1 MHGITDITERWL
13 LMKKIHILAAS
24 GAILIGGSCSSFA
37 ETYDFSVGGDFA
49 DLSTWQ
55 DLGYSELP
63 GPDDYVRLGSDST
76 FTMSKDMTV
85 GMFSFASKTVVDFA
99 SSGNNTLKVVGNEH
113 HAFCAHNG
121 TIRGGVI
128 DRDGKNIFWFQ
139 NDRYETTVTNGCV
152 ITNCN
157 QFYVNVWGKSGGK
170 MHLLGNSRLHAG
182 SLCLNNGLADVISG
196 GTLLEVAEG
205 SQVVLTNAYSYS
217 DVNSKNGESGGN
229 VLDIHGSGTTMDV
242 SGFYIN
248 GYHSHSNVLRV
259 ADGASFEAKGLHVGY
274 LEDGA
279 MTRGNR
285 LIVDGGTVKTKGS
298 GIAATGDG
306 VVFSLTNATV
316 EINGGNGDCDF
327 SSAANA
333 TIDIVDS
340 VWKGGAF
347 TTSPGLNLRV
357 AGKNTDF
364 AVSEKFF
371 GMGNRGTVG
380 NRICFD
386 DGFKWRP
393 SLGYGYYFMET
404 TTNCSLT
411 VKNGAVFS
419 AWHPKNG
426 TNDKIVF
433 GGSSIT
439 NLGARNV
446 IRAMS
451 DGEIYGREVWL
462 TGVENHLVIS
472 NGLVHTVGRGEDDRI
487 WLGNNDWA
495 SGNRV
500 TLQGSTPRIR
510 AGKCYVGHGTTLRFE
525 IPETGYAADAVPIEC
540 PKGFDIIDP
549 KNASNTFEVDVS
561 RFVPERTTQ
570 LTLAQFGKDL
580 TEDQKAWFKGA
591 ELPERYRIEIVDNR
605 TVVLKARS
613 APKGFAVSIR

>member
-1 MHGITDITERWL
+1 MK
-13 LMKKIHILAAS
+13 KKIHILAVS
-24 GAILIGGSCSSFA
+24 GAILVGGSCSAFA
-37 ETYDFSVGGDFA
+37 ETYDFTVAGGDFA
-49 DLSTWQ
+49 DLSAWQ
-55 DLGYSELP
+55 TLYPSLTELP
-63 GPDDYVRLGSDST
+63 GSNDYVRLWLDST

-85 GMFSFASKTVVDFA
+85 RRFSFAFKTVELDFA
-99 SSGNNTLKVVGNEH
+99 SSGNHTLKVVEGNTENYGFF
-113 HAFCAHNG
+113 ANNG

-128 DRDGKNIFWFQ
+128 DRDGKNMYWFQ
-139 NDRYETTVTNGCV
+139 NAGYETTVTDGCV
-152 ITNCN
+152 ITNCD
-157 QFYVNVWGKSGGK
+157 QFCVNVWQTSGGK
-170 MHLLGNSRLHAG
+170 LHLLGNSRLYADSLFLNKG
-182 SLCLNNGLADVISG
+182 SADVISG

-205 SQVVLTNAYSYS
+205 SQVMLTGDYCYSDAYSK
-217 DVNSKNGESGGN
+217 DGESGGN

-259 ADGASFEAKGLHVGY
+259 ADGASFVAKGLHVGFY
-274 LEDGA
+274 EKGA

-285 LIVDGGTVKTKGS
+285 LIVDGGTVKTKGN
-298 GIAATGDG
+298 IAATGDG

-316 EINGGNGDCDF
+316 EINGGTGAGDF

-340 VWKGGAF
+340 VWKGGLF
-347 TTSPGLNLRV
+347 MTSPGLNLRV

-371 GMGNRGTVG
+371 GMGNHGTVG

-386 DGFKWRP
+386 DGFNWCP

-426 TNDKIVF
+426 TNDKIIF

-446 IRAMS
+446 IRVMS
-451 DGEIYGREVWL
+451 DGEIYGRDIML

-472 NGLVHTVGRGEDDRI
+472 NGLVHTVGRESSDRI

-510 AGKCYVGHGTTLRFE
+510 AGRCVMGHGTTLRFE

-540 PKGFDIIDP
+540 PNGFLILDP
-549 KNASNTFEVDVS
+549 QNALNTFEVDVS
-561 RFVPERTTQ
+561 RFVPESATQ
-570 LTLAQFGKDL
+570 LTLAQFGQDL

-605 TVVLKARS
+605 TVVLKARC
-613 APKGFAVSIR
+613 AAKGLAVSIR

>member
-1 MHGITDITERWL
+1 MK
-13 LMKKIHILAAS
+13 KKIHILAVS
-24 GAILIGGSCSSFA
+24 GAILIGGSCSAFA
-37 ETYDFSVGGDFA
+37 ETYDFTVAGGDFA
-49 DLSTWQ
+49 DLSAWQ
-55 DLGYSELP
+55 TLYPSLTELP
-63 GPDDYVRLGSDST
+63 GSNDYVRLWLDST

-85 GMFSFASKTVVDFA
+85 RRFSFAFKTVELDFA
-99 SSGNNTLKVVGNEH
+99 SSGNHTLKVVEGNTENYGFF
-113 HAFCAHNG
+113 ANNG

-128 DRDGKNIFWFQ
+128 DRDGKNMYWFQ
-139 NDRYETTVTNGCV
+139 NAGYETTVTDGCV
-152 ITNCN
+152 ITNCD
-157 QFYVNVWGKSGGK
+157 QFCVNVWQTSGGK
-170 MHLLGNSRLHAG
+170 LHLLGNSRLYADSLFLNKG
-182 SLCLNNGLADVISG
+182 SADVISG

-205 SQVVLTNAYSYS
+205 SQVMLTGDYCYSDAYSK
-217 DVNSKNGESGGN
+217 DGESGGN

-259 ADGASFEAKGLHVGY
+259 ADGASFVAKGLHVGFY
-274 LEDGA
+274 EKGA

-285 LIVDGGTVKTKGS
+285 LIVDGGTVKTKGNIEAK
-298 GIAATGDG
+298 GYG

-316 EINGGNGDCDF
+316 EINGGNGACNF
-327 SSAANA
+327 SSATNA

-340 VWKGGAF
+340 VWQGGAF
-347 TTSPGLNLRV
+347 KTSPGLNLRV
-357 AGKNTDF
+357 AGENTRF
-364 AVSEKFF
+364 AVTEKFF
-371 GMGNRGTVG
+371 GMGNHGTVG

-386 DGFKWRP
+386 DGFNWRP
-393 SLGYGYYFMET
+393 SLGYGYYFMQT

-426 TNDKIVF
+426 TNDKIIF
-433 GGSSIT
+433 GGSSAT
-439 NLGARNV
+439 ELGARNV

-451 DGEIYGREVWL
+451 DGEIYGREIML

-472 NGLVHTVGRGEDDRI
+472 NGLVHTVGSESLDRI

-510 AGKCYVGHGTTLRFE
+510 AGRCVVGHGTTLRFE

-540 PKGFDIIDP
+540 PNGFHIIDP
-549 KNASNTFEVDVS
+549 QNALNTFEVDVS
-561 RFVPERTTQ
+561 RFVPESTTQ

-580 TEDQKAWFKGA
+580 NEDQKAWFKGA

-605 TVVLKARS
+605 TVVMKARC
-613 APKGFAVSIR
+613 AAKGLAVSIR

>member
-1 MHGITDITERWL
+1 MK
-13 LMKKIHILAAS
+13 KKIHILAVS
-24 GAILIGGSCSSFA
+24 GAILIGGSCSAFA
-37 ETYDFSVGGDFA
+37 ATYDFTVAGGDFA
-49 DLSTWQ
+49 DLSAWRT
-55 DLGYSELP
+55 LYPSLTELP
-63 GPDDYVRLGSDST
+63 GPDDYVRLGLDST

-85 GMFSFASKTVVDFA
+85 RRFSFAFKTVELDFA
-99 SSGNNTLKVVGNEH
+99 SSGNHTLKVVEGNTENYGFF
-113 HAFCAHNG
+113 ANNG

-128 DRDGKNIFWFQ
+128 DRDGKNMYWFQ
-139 NDRYETTVTNGCV
+139 NAGYETTVTDGCV
-152 ITNCN
+152 ITNCD
-157 QFYVNVWGKSGGK
+157 QFCVNVWQTSGGK
-170 MHLLGNSRLHAG
+170 LHLLGNSRLYADSLFLNRG
-182 SLCLNNGLADVISG
+182 SADVISG
-196 GTLLEVAEG
+196 GTLLEVAGG
-205 SQVVLTNAYSYS
+205 SKVMLTGDYSYS
-217 DVNSKNGESGGN
+217 DANSKNGESGGN

-259 ADGASFEAKGLHVGY
+259 ADGASFVAKGLFVGFY
-274 LEDGA
+274 EDGA
-279 MTRGNR
+279 MTKGNR
-285 LIVDGGTVKTKGS
+285 LIVDGGTIKTKGN
-298 GIAATGDG
+298 IAATGDG

-316 EINGGNGDCDF
+316 EINGGTGAGDF

-347 TTSPGLNLRV
+347 TTSPRLNLRV

-371 GMGNRGTVG
+371 GMGNHGTVG

-386 DGFKWRP
+386 DGFNWRP

-426 TNDKIVF
+426 TNDKIIF
-433 GGSSIT
+433 GGSSIK

-446 IRAMS
+446 IRVMS
-451 DGEIYGREVWL
+451 DGEIYGREIML

-472 NGLVHTVGRGEDDRI
+472 NGLVHTVGRESLDRI

-500 TLQGSTPRIR
+500 TLQGSKPRIR
-510 AGKCYVGHGTTLRFE
+510 AGRCVVGHGTTLRFE

-540 PKGFDIIDP
+540 PNGFHMLDP
-549 KNASNTFEVDVS
+549 QNALNTFQVDVS
-561 RFVPERTTQ
+561 RFVPESTTQ

-580 TEDQKAWFKGA
+580 NEDQKAWFKGA
-591 ELPERYRIEIVDNR
+591 KLPERYRIEIVDNR
-605 TVVLKARS
+605 KVVLKARC
-613 APKGFAVSIR
+613 AAKGLAVSIR

>member
-1 MHGITDITERWL
+1 M
-13 LMKKIHILAAS
+13 S
-24 GAILIGGSCSSFA
+24 GAILIGGSCSAFA
-37 ETYDFSVGGDFA
+37 ATYDFTVAGGDFA
-49 DLSTWQ
+49 NLDTWKT
-55 DLGYSELP
+55 LYPSLTELP
-63 GPDDYVRLGSDST
+63 GTADYVRLGSDST
-76 FTMSKDMTV
+76 FTMSQDMTV
-85 GMFSFASKTVVDFA
+85 GLFSFASKTVVDFA
-99 SSGNNTLKVVGNEH
+99 SSGNHTLKVVGNEH

-128 DRDGKNIFWFQ
+128 DRDGKNMYWFQ
-139 NDRYETTVTNGCV
+139 NAGYETTVTNGCV

-157 QFYVNVWGKSGGK
+157 QFCVNVWGTSGGK
-170 MHLLGNSRLHAG
+170 LHLLGNSRLHAD
-182 SLCLNNGLADVISG
+182 SLFLNNGSANVVSG
-196 GTLLEVAEG
+196 STLLEVAGG
-205 SQVVLTNAYSYS
+205 SQVMLTGNYSYS
-217 DVNSKNGESGGN
+217 DANSKNGESGGN

-259 ADGASFEAKGLHVGY
+259 ADGASFEAKGLHVGFY
-274 LEDGA
+274 EAGA

-285 LIVDGGTVKTKGS
+285 LIVDGGTVKTKGDN
-298 GIAATGDG
+298 ITAKGDG

-316 EINGGNGDCDF
+316 EINGGTGACNF
-327 SSAANA
+327 SSATNA

-340 VWKGGAF
+340 VWQGGAF
-347 TTSPGLNLRV
+347 KTSPGLNLRV

-371 GMGNRGTVG
+371 GMGNHGTVG

-386 DGFKWRP
+386 DGFNWCP

-404 TTNCSLT
+404 TTNCYLT

-472 NGLVHTVGRGEDDRI
+472 NGLVHTVDREFLDRI

-510 AGKCYVGHGTTLRFE
+510 AGRCVVGHGTTLRFE
-525 IPETGYAADAVPIEC
+525 IPETGYAAGAVPIEC
-540 PKGFDIIDP
+540 PNGFHMLDP
-549 KNASNTFEVDVS
+549 QNALNTFEVDVS
-561 RFVPERTTQ
+561 RFVPENTTQ

-580 TEDQKAWFKGA
+580 NEDQKAWFKGA

-605 TVVLKARS
+605 KVVLKARC
-613 APKGFAVSIR
+613 AAKGLAVSIR

>member
-1 MHGITDITERWL
+1 
-13 LMKKIHILAAS
+13 MKKIHILAVS

-37 ETYDFSVGGDFA
+37 ETYNFTVAGGDFA
-49 DLSTWQ
+49 DLSAWKG
-55 DLGYSELP
+55 LGYSKLP
-63 GPDDYVRLGSDST
+63 GPDDELKLGSDST
-76 FTMSKDMTV
+76 FTMSQDMTV
-85 GMFSFASKTVVDFA
+85 RRFSFAFNTVVLDFA
-99 SSGNNTLKVVGNEH
+99 SSGNHTLKVVEGNT
-113 HAFCAHNG
+113 ANYGFCAHNG

-128 DRDGKNIFWFQ
+128 DRDGKNMYWFQ
-139 NDRYETTVTNGCV
+139 NANYETTVTDGCV

-157 QFYVNVWGKSGGK
+157 QFYVNVWGTSGGK
-170 MHLLGNSRLHAG
+170 LHLLGNSRLHAG
-182 SLCLNNGLADVISG
+182 SLFLNNGIADTISG
-196 GTLLEVAEG
+196 GTLLEVADG

-217 DVNSKNGESGGN
+217 DVYSKNGESGGN

-274 LEDGA
+274 YENGA

-285 LIVDGGTVKTKGS
+285 LIVDGGTVKTKGNN
-298 GIAATGDG
+298 IAATGDG

-316 EINGGNGDCDF
+316 EINGGTGACNF
-327 SSAANA
+327 SAATNA

-340 VWKGGAF
+340 VWKCGTF

-357 AGKNTDF
+357 AGENTRF

-371 GMGNRGTVG
+371 GMGNHGTVG

-419 AWHPKNG
+419 AWHPTNG
-426 TNDKIVF
+426 TNDTIVL
-433 GGSSIT
+433 GGSSSA

-446 IRAMS
+446 IRVMS

-462 TGVENHLVIS
+462 TGAENHLVIS
-472 NGLVHTVGRGEDDRI
+472 NGLVHTVDSESSDNKI
-487 WLGNNDWA
+487 SLGNSDWA

-525 IPETGYAADAVPIEC
+525 IPETGYAADAVPIKC
-540 PKGFDIIDP
+540 PNGFHIIDP
-549 KNASNTFEVDVS
+549 QNALNTFEVDVS
-561 RFVPERTTQ
+561 RFVPERATQ
-570 LTLAQFGKDL
+570 LTLAQFGQDL
-580 TEDQKAWFKGA
+580 TEDQKAWFERA

-605 TVVLKARS
+605 TVVLKARC
-613 APKGFAVSIR
+613 APKALAVLFR

>member
-1 MHGITDITERWL
+1 MK
-13 LMKKIHILAAS
+13 KKIHILAVS
-24 GAILIGGSCSSFA
+24 GAILIGGSCSAFA
-37 ETYDFSVGGDFA
+37 ATYDFTVAGGDFA
-49 DLSTWQ
+49 DLSAWQ
-55 DLGYSELP
+55 TLYPSLTELP
-63 GPDDYVRLGSDST
+63 GSNDYVRLGLDST

-85 GMFSFASKTVVDFA
+85 RKFSFAFKTVELDFA
-99 SSGNNTLKVVGNEH
+99 SSGNHTLKVVEGNTENYGFF
-113 HAFCAHNG
+113 ANNG

-128 DRDGKNIFWFQ
+128 DRDGKNMYWFQ
-139 NDRYETTVTNGCV
+139 NAGYETTVTDGCV
-152 ITNCN
+152 ITNCD
-157 QFYVNVWGKSGGK
+157 QFCVNVWQTSGGK
-170 MHLLGNSRLHAG
+170 LHLLGNSRLYADSLFLNRG
-182 SLCLNNGLADVISG
+182 SADAISG

-205 SQVVLTNAYSYS
+205 SQVMLTGTAYSYS

-259 ADGASFEAKGLHVGY
+259 ADGASFEAKGLHVGFY
-274 LEDGA
+274 EEGA

-285 LIVDGGTVKTKGS
+285 LIVDGGTVKTKGN
-298 GIAATGDG
+298 IAATGDG

-316 EINGGNGDCDF
+316 EINGGTGAGDF

-340 VWKGGAF
+340 VWKGRWF
-347 TTSPGLNLRV
+347 MTSPGLNLRV

-371 GMGNRGTVG
+371 GMGNHGTVG

-386 DGFKWRP
+386 DGFNWCP

-426 TNDKIVF
+426 TNDKIIF
-433 GGSSIT
+433 GGSSAT
-439 NLGARNV
+439 RLGARNV

-451 DGEIYGREVWL
+451 DGEIYGREIML

-472 NGLVHTVGRGEDDRI
+472 NGLVHTVDRESSDRI

-510 AGKCYVGHGTTLRFE
+510 AGRCIVGHGTTLRFE

-540 PKGFDIIDP
+540 PNGFHILDP
-549 KNASNTFEVDVS
+549 QNALNTFEVDVS
-561 RFVPERTTQ
+561 RFVPESATQ
-570 LTLAQFGKDL
+570 LTLAQFGQDL

-605 TVVLKARS
+605 TVVLKARC
-613 APKGFAVSIR
+613 AAKGLAVSIR

>member
-1 MHGITDITERWL
+1 MK
-13 LMKKIHILAAS
+13 KKIHILAVS
-24 GAILIGGSCSSFA
+24 GAILIGGSCSAFA
-37 ETYDFSVGGDFA
+37 ATYDFTVAGGDFA
-49 DLSTWQ
+49 NLDTWKT
-55 DLGYSELP
+55 LYPSLTELP
-63 GPDDYVRLGSDST
+63 GTADYVRLGSDST
-76 FTMSKDMTV
+76 FTMSQDMTV
-85 GMFSFASKTVVDFA
+85 GLFSFASKTVVDFA
-99 SSGNNTLKVVGNEH
+99 SSGNHTIKVVGNEH

-128 DRDGKNIFWFQ
+128 DRDGKNMFWFQ
-139 NDRYETTVTNGCV
+139 NAGYETTVTNGCV

-157 QFYVNVWGKSGGK
+157 QFCVNVWGTSGGK
-170 MHLLGNSRLHAG
+170 LHLLGNSRLHAD

-205 SQVVLTNAYSYS
+205 SKVMLTGAAYSYS

-259 ADGASFEAKGLHVGY
+259 ADGASFEAKGLHVGFY
-274 LEDGA
+274 EKGA

-285 LIVDGGTVKTKGS
+285 LIVDGGTVKTKGNIEAK
-298 GIAATGDG
+298 GYG

-316 EINGGNGDCDF
+316 EINGGNGACNF
-327 SSAANA
+327 SSATNA

-340 VWKGGAF
+340 VWQGGAF
-347 TTSPGLNLRV
+347 KTSPGLNLRV
-357 AGKNTDF
+357 AGENTRF
-364 AVSEKFF
+364 AVTEKFF
-371 GMGNRGTVG
+371 GMGNHGTVG

-386 DGFKWRP
+386 DGFNWRP

-419 AWHPKNG
+419 AWHPDNN

-433 GGSSIT
+433 GGSSAT
-439 NLGARNV
+439 ELGARNV

-451 DGEIYGREVWL
+451 DGEIYGREIML

-495 SGNRV
+495 SDNRV

-510 AGKCYVGHGTTLRFE
+510 AGMCYVGYGTTLRFE

-540 PKGFDIIDP
+540 PKGFHISDP
-549 KNASNTFEVDVS
+549 QNPLNTFEVDVS
-561 RFVPERTTQ
+561 RFVPENTTQ

-605 TVVLKARS
+605 KVVLKARC
-613 APKGFAVSIR
+613 AAKGLAVSIR

>member
-1 MHGITDITERWL
+1 MK
-13 LMKKIHILAAS
+13 KKIHILAVS
-24 GAILIGGSCSSFA
+24 GAILIGGSCSAFA
-37 ETYDFSVGGDFA
+37 ATYDFTVAGGDFA
-49 DLSTWQ
+49 DLSAWQ
-55 DLGYSELP
+55 TLYPSLTELP
-63 GPDDYVRLGSDST
+63 GPDDYVRLGLDST
-76 FTMSKDMTV
+76 FTMSQDMTV
-85 GMFSFASKTVVDFA
+85 RRFSFAFKTVVLDFA
-99 SSGNNTLKVVGNEH
+99 SSGNHTLKVVEGNTLNH
-113 HAFCAHNG
+113 GFFAHNG

-128 DRDGKNIFWFQ
+128 DRDGKNMYWFQ
-139 NDRYETTVTNGCV
+139 NPGYETTVTDGCV
-152 ITNCN
+152 ITNCDK
-157 QFYVNVWGKSGGK
+157 FCVNVWQMSGGK
-170 MHLLGNSRLHAG
+170 LHLLGNSRLHAD
-182 SLCLNNGLADVISG
+182 SLCLNNGSANAISG
-196 GTLLEVAEG
+196 GTLLEVAGG
-205 SQVVLTNAYSYS
+205 SKVMLTGTGDDAYSYS
-217 DVNSKNGESGGN
+217 DVRSKNGESGGN

-285 LIVDGGTVKTKGS
+285 LIVDGGTVKTKDS
-298 GIAATGDG
+298 GITAKGDG

-316 EINGGNGDCDF
+316 EINGGTGACNF

-347 TTSPGLNLRV
+347 MTSPRLNLRV

-371 GMGNRGTVG
+371 GMGNHGTVG

-386 DGFKWRP
+386 DGFNWRP

-426 TNDKIVF
+426 TNDKIIF
-433 GGSSIT
+433 GGSSAT
-439 NLGARNV
+439 QLGARNV

-451 DGEIYGREVWL
+451 DGEIYGKEITL

-472 NGLVHTVGRGEDDRI
+472 NGLVHTVDREQDRI

-510 AGKCYVGHGTTLRFE
+510 AGRCVVGHGTTLRFE

-540 PKGFDIIDP
+540 PNGFHMLDP
-549 KNASNTFEVDVS
+549 QNALNTFEVDVS

-570 LTLAQFGKDL
+570 LTLAQFGQDL

-605 TVVLKARS
+605 TVVLKARC
-613 APKGFAVSIR
+613 AAKGLAVSIR

>member
-1 MHGITDITERWL
+1 MK
-13 LMKKIHILAAS
+13 KKIHILAVS
-24 GAILIGGSCSSFA
+24 GAILIGGSCSAFA
-37 ETYDFSVGGDFA
+37 ATYDFTVAGGDFA
-49 DLSTWQ
+49 DLSAWRT
-55 DLGYSELP
+55 LYPSLTELP
-63 GPDDYVRLGSDST
+63 GPDDYVRLGLDST
-76 FTMSKDMTV
+76 FTMSQDMTV
-85 GMFSFASKTVVDFA
+85 LRFSFAFNTVVLDFA
-99 SSGNNTLKVVGNEH
+99 SSGNHTLKVVEGNTLNH
-113 HAFCAHNG
+113 GFFANNG

-128 DRDGKNIFWFQ
+128 DRDGKNMYWFQ
-139 NDRYETTVTNGCV
+139 NAGYETTVTDGCV
-152 ITNCN
+152 ITNCD
-157 QFYVNVWGKSGGK
+157 QFCVNVWQTSGGK
-170 MHLLGNSRLHAG
+170 LHLLGNSRLYADSLFLNRG
-182 SLCLNNGLADVISG
+182 SADAISG

-205 SQVVLTNAYSYS
+205 SQVMLTGTAYSYS

-259 ADGASFEAKGLHVGY
+259 ADGASFEAKGLHVGFY
-274 LEDGA
+274 EKGA

-285 LIVDGGTVKTKGS
+285 LIVDGGTVKTKGN
-298 GIAATGDG
+298 IAATGDG

-316 EINGGNGDCDF
+316 EINGGTGAGDF

-340 VWKGGAF
+340 VWKGGLF
-347 TTSPGLNLRV
+347 MTSPGLNLRV

-371 GMGNRGTVG
+371 GMGNHGTVG

-386 DGFKWRP
+386 DGFNWCP

-426 TNDKIVF
+426 TNDKIIF

-446 IRAMS
+446 IRVMS
-451 DGEIYGREVWL
+451 DGEIYGRDIML

-472 NGLVHTVGRGEDDRI
+472 NGLVHTVGRESSDRI

-510 AGKCYVGHGTTLRFE
+510 AGRCVMGHGTTLRFE

-540 PKGFDIIDP
+540 PNGFLILDP
-549 KNASNTFEVDVS
+549 QNALNTFEVDVS
-561 RFVPERTTQ
+561 RFVPESATQ
-570 LTLAQFGKDL
+570 LTLAQFGQDL

-605 TVVLKARS
+605 TVVLKARC
-613 APKGFAVSIR
+613 AAKGLAVSIR

>member
-1 MHGITDITERWL
+1 MK
-13 LMKKIHILAAS
+13 KKIHILAAS

-37 ETYDFSVGGDFA
+37 ATYDFTVAGGDFA
-49 DLSTWQ
+49 DLKTWQ
-55 DLGYSELP
+55 APTLYPSLTELP
-63 GPDDYVRLGSDST
+63 GPDDYVRLASDST
-76 FTMSKDMTV
+76 FYMSQDMTV
-85 GMFSFASKTVVDFA
+85 GEFSFGSKAVLDFA
-99 SSGNNTLKVVGNEH
+99 SSGNHTLNVVGNAH
-113 HAFCAHNG
+113 HAFRAHNG
-121 TIRGGVI
+121 TICGGVI
-128 DRDGKNIFWFQ
+128 DRDVKNMYWFQ
-139 NDRYETTVTNGCV
+139 SSGYETTVTNGCV

-157 QFYVNVWGKSGGK
+157 QFCVNVWGTSGGK
-170 MHLLGNSRLHAG
+170 LHLLGNSRLHAA
-182 SLCLNNGLADVISG
+182 SLYLNNGLANAISS

-205 SQVVLTNAYSYS
+205 SKVMLTNTAAYNSS
-217 DVNSKNGESGGN
+217 DVNSKYGESGGN

-274 LEDGA
+274 YENGA

-298 GIAATGDG
+298 GITAKGDG
-306 VVFSLTNATV
+306 VMFSLTNATV
-316 EINGGNGDCDF
+316 EINGGSGACDF
-327 SSAANA
+327 SSATNA

-340 VWKGGAF
+340 VWRGGTF
-347 TTSPGLNLRV
+347 TTCPGLNLRA
-357 AGKNTDF
+357 AGENTRF

-371 GMGNRGTVG
+371 GMGDVVHGTVG

-386 DGFKWRP
+386 DGFNWCP

-419 AWHPKNG
+419 AWHPDNN

-433 GGSSIT
+433 GGSKIP

-446 IRAMS
+446 IRVMS
-451 DGEIYGREVWL
+451 DGEIYGKEVWL
-462 TGVENHLVIS
+462 TGVENHLIIS
-472 NGLVHTVGRGEDDRI
+472 NGLVHTVGRGEDDKI
-487 WLGNNDWA
+487 SLGNNEWA

-500 TLQGSTPRIR
+500 TLQGSMPRIR
-510 AGKCYVGHGTTLRFE
+510 AGKCYVGYGTTLRFE
-525 IPETGYAADAVPIEC
+525 IPETGYSTGAVPIEC
-540 PKGFDIIDP
+540 PNGFHILDP
-549 KNASNTFEVDVS
+549 QNTLNTFEVDVS
-561 RFVPERTTQ
+561 RFVPESTTQ

-580 TEDQKAWFKGA
+580 TEDQKAWFKRA
-591 ELPERYRIEIVDNR
+591 ELPERYRIEIIDNR
-605 TVVLKARS
+605 KVVLKARS

>member
-1 MHGITDITERWL
+1 MK
-13 LMKKIHILAAS
+13 KKIHILAVS
-24 GAILIGGSCSSFA
+24 GAILVGGSCSAFA
-37 ETYDFSVGGDFA
+37 ETYEFTVAGGDFA
-49 DLSTWQ
+49 DLSAWQ
-55 DLGYSELP
+55 TLYPSLTELP
-63 GPDDYVRLGSDST
+63 GPDDYVRLGLDST

-85 GMFSFASKTVVDFA
+85 RRFSFAFKTVVLDFA
-99 SSGNNTLKVVGNEH
+99 SSGNHTLKVVEGNTDNH
-113 HAFCAHNG
+113 GFFANNG

-128 DRDGKNIFWFQ
+128 DRDGKNMFWFQ
-139 NDRYETTVTNGCV
+139 NPGYETTVTDGCV
-152 ITNCN
+152 ITNCD
-157 QFYVNVWGKSGGK
+157 QFCVNVWQTSGGK
-170 MHLLGNSRLHAG
+170 LHLLGNSRLYADSLFLNKG
-182 SLCLNNGLADVISG
+182 SADVISG
-196 GTLLEVAEG
+196 GTVLEVAEG
-205 SQVVLTNAYSYS
+205 SQVMLTGAYSYS
-217 DVNSKNGESGGN
+217 DAYSKDGESGGN

-259 ADGASFEAKGLHVGY
+259 ADGASFVAKGLYVGFH
-274 LEDGA
+274 ENGA

-285 LIVDGGTVKTKGS
+285 LIVDGGTVKTKGNIEAK
-298 GIAATGDG
+298 GYG

-316 EINGGNGDCDF
+316 EINGGTGAGDF

-340 VWKGGAF
+340 VWKGRWF
-347 TTSPGLNLRV
+347 KTSPGLNLRV

-364 AVSEKFF
+364 AVSEQFF
-371 GMGNRGTVG
+371 GMGNHGTVG

-386 DGFKWRP
+386 DGFNWCP
-393 SLGYGYYFMET
+393 SLGYGYYFMQT

-419 AWHPKNG
+419 AWHPDNN

-433 GGSSIT
+433 GGSSAT
-439 NLGARNV
+439 QLGARNV
-446 IRAMS
+446 IRVMS
-451 DGEIYGREVWL
+451 DGEIYGREIML

-472 NGLVHTVGRGEDDRI
+472 NGLVHTVDRERLDRI

-510 AGKCYVGHGTTLRFE
+510 AGRCVMGHGTTLRFE

-540 PKGFDIIDP
+540 PNGFLILDP
-549 KNASNTFEVDVS
+549 QNALNTFEVDVS
-561 RFVPERTTQ
+561 RFVPESATQ
-570 LTLAQFGKDL
+570 LTLAQFGQDL

-605 TVVLKARS
+605 TVVLKARC
-613 APKGFAVSIR
+613 AAKGLAVSIR

>member
-1 MHGITDITERWL
+1 MK
-13 LMKKIHILAAS
+13 KKIHILAVS
-24 GAILIGGSCSSFA
+24 GAILIGGSCSAFA
-37 ETYDFSVGGDFA
+37 ETYDFTVAGGDFA
-49 DLSTWQ
+49 DLSAWQ
-55 DLGYSELP
+55 TLYPSLTELP
-63 GPDDYVRLGSDST
+63 GSNDYVRLWLDST

-85 GMFSFASKTVVDFA
+85 RRFSFAFKTVELDFA
-99 SSGNNTLKVVGNEH
+99 SSGNHTLKVVEGNTENYGFF
-113 HAFCAHNG
+113 ANNG

-128 DRDGKNIFWFQ
+128 DRDGKNMYWFQ
-139 NDRYETTVTNGCV
+139 NAGYETTVTDGCV
-152 ITNCN
+152 ITNCD
-157 QFYVNVWGKSGGK
+157 QFCVNVWQTSGGK
-170 MHLLGNSRLHAG
+170 LHLLGNSRLYADSLFLNRG
-182 SLCLNNGLADVISG
+182 SADAISG

-205 SQVVLTNAYSYS
+205 SQVMLTGTAYSYS

-259 ADGASFEAKGLHVGY
+259 ADGASFVAKGLFVGFY
-274 LEDGA
+274 EDGA
-279 MTRGNR
+279 MTKGNR
-285 LIVDGGTVKTKGS
+285 LIVDGGTIKTKGN
-298 GIAATGDG
+298 IAATGDG

-316 EINGGNGDCDF
+316 EINGGTGAGDF

-340 VWKGGAF
+340 VWKGRWF
-347 TTSPGLNLRV
+347 MTSPGLNLRV

-371 GMGNRGTVG
+371 GMGNHGTVG

-386 DGFKWRP
+386 DGFNWCP

-426 TNDKIVF
+426 TNDKIIF
-433 GGSSIT
+433 GGSSAT
-439 NLGARNV
+439 RLGARNV
-446 IRAMS
+446 IRVMS
-451 DGEIYGREVWL
+451 DGEIYGREIML

-472 NGLVHTVGRGEDDRI
+472 NGLVHTVDRESSDRI

-510 AGKCYVGHGTTLRFE
+510 AGRCIVGHGTTLRFE

-540 PKGFDIIDP
+540 PNGFHILDP
-549 KNASNTFEVDVS
+549 QNALNTFEVDVS
-561 RFVPERTTQ
+561 RFVPESATQ
-570 LTLAQFGKDL
+570 LTLAQFGQDL

-591 ELPERYRIEIVDNR
+591 KLPERYRIEIVDNR
-605 TVVLKARS
+605 TVVLKARC
-613 APKGFAVSIR
+613 AAKGLAVSIR

>member
-1 MHGITDITERWL
+1 MK
-13 LMKKIHILAAS
+13 KKIHILAVS
-24 GAILIGGSCSSFA
+24 GAILIGGSCSAFA
-37 ETYDFSVGGDFA
+37 ETYDFTVAGGDFA
-49 DLSTWQ
+49 DLSAWQ
-55 DLGYSELP
+55 TLYPSLTELP
-63 GPDDYVRLGSDST
+63 GSNDYVRLWLDST

-85 GMFSFASKTVVDFA
+85 RRFSFAFKTVELDFA
-99 SSGNNTLKVVGNEH
+99 SSGNHTLKVVEGNTENYGFF
-113 HAFCAHNG
+113 ANNG

-128 DRDGKNIFWFQ
+128 DRDGKNMYWFQ
-139 NDRYETTVTNGCV
+139 NAGYETTVTDGCV
-152 ITNCN
+152 ITNCD
-157 QFYVNVWGKSGGK
+157 QFCVNVWQTSGGK
-170 MHLLGNSRLHAG
+170 LHLLGNSRLYADSLFLNRG
-182 SLCLNNGLADVISG
+182 SADAISG

-205 SQVVLTNAYSYS
+205 SQVMLTGTAYSYS

-259 ADGASFEAKGLHVGY
+259 ADGASFEAKGLHVGFY
-274 LEDGA
+274 EEGA

-285 LIVDGGTVKTKGS
+285 LIVDGGTIKTKGN
-298 GIAATGDG
+298 IAATGDG

-316 EINGGNGDCDF
+316 EINGGTGAGDF

-340 VWKGGAF
+340 VWKGRWF
-347 TTSPGLNLRV
+347 MTSPGLNLRV

-371 GMGNRGTVG
+371 GMGNHGTVG

-386 DGFKWRP
+386 DGFNWCP

-426 TNDKIVF
+426 TNDKIIF
-433 GGSSIT
+433 GGSSAT
-439 NLGARNV
+439 RLGARNV
-446 IRAMS
+446 IRVMS
-451 DGEIYGREVWL
+451 DGEIYGREIML

-472 NGLVHTVGRGEDDRI
+472 NGLVHTVGRESSDRI

-510 AGKCYVGHGTTLRFE
+510 AGRCIVGHGTTLRFE

-540 PKGFDIIDP
+540 PNGFHILDP
-549 KNASNTFEVDVS
+549 QNALNTFEVDVS
-561 RFVPERTTQ
+561 RFVPESATQ
-570 LTLAQFGKDL
+570 LTLAQFGQDL

-605 TVVLKARS
+605 TVVLKARC
-613 APKGFAVSIR
+613 AAKGLAVSIR

>member
-1 MHGITDITERWL
+1 MK
-13 LMKKIHILAAS
+13 KKIHILAAS

-37 ETYDFSVGGDFA
+37 ATYDFTVAGGDFA
-49 DLSTWQ
+49 DLKTWRT
-55 DLGYSELP
+55 LYPSLTELP
-63 GPDDYVRLGSDST
+63 GQDDYVRLGANST
-76 FTMSKDMTV
+76 FTMSQDMTV
-85 GMFSFASKTVVDFA
+85 RRFSFAFNTVVLDFA
-99 SSGNNTLKVVGNEH
+99 SSGNHTLKVVEGNTLNH
-113 HAFCAHNG
+113 GFFAHNG

-128 DRDGKNIFWFQ
+128 DRDGKNMYWFQ
-139 NDRYETTVTNGCV
+139 NPGYETTVTDGCV

-157 QFYVNVWGKSGGK
+157 KFCVNVWGQSGGK
-170 MHLLGNSRLHAG
+170 LHLLGNSRLHAG
-182 SLCLNNGLADVISG
+182 SLCLNMGSANVISS

-205 SQVVLTNAYSYS
+205 SQVMLTGDDAYSYS
-217 DVNSKNGESGGN
+217 DAGSKNGESGGN

-259 ADGASFEAKGLHVGY
+259 ADGASFEAKGLYVGFK
-274 LEDGA
+274 ENGV

-298 GIAATGDG
+298 SITAKGDG

-316 EINGGNGDCDF
+316 EINDGTGECDF
-327 SSAANA
+327 SAAANA

-340 VWKGGAF
+340 VWKGGLF
-347 TTSPGLNLRV
+347 KTCPGLNLRV
-357 AGKNTDF
+357 AGRNTDF

-371 GMGNRGTVG
+371 GMGSNGTVG

-386 DGFKWRP
+386 DGFNWCP
-393 SLGYGYYFMET
+393 SIGYGYYFMQT

-419 AWHPKNG
+419 AWHPGNN

-433 GGSSIT
+433 GGSSAT
-439 NLGARNV
+439 QLGARNV
-446 IRAMS
+446 IRVMS
-451 DGEIYGREVWL
+451 DGEIYGKEIIL

-472 NGLVHTVGRGEDDRI
+472 NGLVHTVGRESLDRI
-487 WLGNNDWA
+487 WLGGHNWA
-495 SGNRV
+495 SGNRI

-510 AGKCYVGHGTTLRFE
+510 AGRCVVGYGTTLRFE

-540 PKGFDIIDP
+540 PNGFHIIDP
-549 KNASNTFEVDVS
+549 QNDLNTFEVDVS
-561 RFVPERTTQ
+561 RFVPERATQ

-580 TEDQKAWFKGA
+580 TEDQKAWLKRA

-605 TVVLKARS
+605 TVVLKARC
-613 APKGFAVSIR
+613 AAKGLAVSIR